1 TGSFRR
7 SLFNWRHRRGCP
19 MTESE
24 AAAAQIQRV
33 LIVELARRLE
43 VDPETLDPRQ
53 PFERYGLD
61 SLNAI
66 RLAVEMEPRT
76 GRKLPTTARWDF
88 PTIESLA
95 NYLAGELNIQE
106 ILPPSRSAS

>member
-1 TGSFRR
+1 MNER
-7 SLFNWRHRRGCP
+7 
-19 MTESE
+19 E
-24 AAAAQIQRV
+24 AAAADIQRF

-43 VDPETLDPRQ
+43 IDPDAIDPRQ

-61 SLNAI
+61 SLHAV
-66 RLAVEMEPRT
+66 RLAVELEVRI
-76 GRKLPTTARWDF
+76 GRKLPTTALWDY

-95 NYLAGELNIQE
+95 NYLAGELNILE

>member
-1 TGSFRR
+1 M
-7 SLFNWRHRRGCP
+7 NEP
-19 MTESE
+19 
-24 AAAAQIQRV
+24 AAAAAEIQRF

-43 VDPETLDPRQ
+43 IDPEAIDPRQ

-66 RLAVEMEPRT
+66 RLAVELEARI
-76 GRKLPTTARWDF
+76 GRKLPTTALWDF

-95 NYLAGELNIQE
+95 NYLAGELNLHE
-106 ILPPSRSAS
+106 IPPPSRSAS

>member
-1 TGSFRR
+1 M
-7 SLFNWRHRRGCP
+7 NEK
-19 MTESE
+19 ES
-24 AAAAQIQRV
+24 ASADIQRF

-43 VDPETLDPRQ
+43 IDPEAINPRQ

-61 SLNAI
+61 SLHAI
-66 RLAVEMEPRT
+66 RLAVELEARI
-76 GRKLPTTARWDF
+76 GRQLPTTALWDF

-95 NYLAGELNIQE
+95 NYLAGELNVRE

>member
-1 TGSFRR
+1 MS
-7 SLFNWRHRRGCP
+7 
-19 MTESE
+19 ESE
-24 AAAAQIQRV
+24 AAAGELQRF

-43 VDPETLDPRQ
+43 VDPETIDPRQ

-66 RLAVEMEPRT
+66 RLAVELEAGI
-76 GRKLPTTARWDF
+76 GRKLPTTALWDF

-95 NYLAGELNIQE
+95 NYLAGELKILE

>member
-1 TGSFRR
+1 MS
-7 SLFNWRHRRGCP
+7 
-19 MTESE
+19 ES
-24 AAAAQIQRV
+24 AAASVEIQRF

-43 VDPETLDPRQ
+43 VDPETIDPRQ

-66 RLAVEMEPRT
+66 RLAVELEARI
-76 GRKLPTTARWDF
+76 GRKLPTTALWDF

-95 NYLAGELNIQE
+95 NYLAGELKIQT
-106 ILPPSRSAS
+106 IPPPSRSAS